1 MKIIAIALS
10 ALFATTACT
19 RDTPQDTTDAD
30 RVDDPAAQA
39 EQADAMGGEGTATGS
54 STGTPDAGT
63 AGETAADAGD
73 GEALGLVSA
82 INRHEIQAARQAQQK
97 GVEGEVL
104 AYAER
109 MDREHSENQRKLEA
123 LGRAEQ
129 TDAVRKQEEK
139 GGKERDRL
147 DGLSADE
154 YADAYVEAMVK
165 DHSEALSMLDDKL
178 IPSASDPAVR
188 AHLEETRKHVADHLE
203 AARALQNGR

>member
-1 MKIIAIALS
+1 MKHIVIAFS
-10 ALFATTACT
+10 ALFAMAACT
-19 RDTPQDTTDAD
+19 QDPAEAD
-30 RVDDPAAQA
+30 RVGDPA
-39 EQADAMGGEGTATGS
+39 EQVDAMGGDEPVTGS
-54 STGTPDAGT
+54 SPAGTPAPGT
-63 AGETAADAGD
+63 AGETAMGEGD
-73 GEALGLVSA
+73 REALGLVGA

-123 LGRAEQ
+123 LGRVEQ

-139 GGKERDRL
+139 GRKERERL
-147 DGLSADE
+147 DGLSADA

-178 IPSASDPAVR
+178 IPSASDPAAR
-188 AHLEETRKHVADHLE
+188 AHLEETRKHVAAHLE
-203 AARALQNGR
+203 AARALQDGQ